1 MNIDQFSYEDNG
13 QRYINPQVALD
24 ESNAFIQNL
33 RDTQQTRN
41 AEIAKDTYNLGTAVP
56 SNLGGLSGSGSYFN
70 ARYQTPQ
77 TNTLVADLKASA
89 QAQALSDV
97 LNNEVAKAK
106 KRYSDAYKAYQ
117 KRNSGGGGGGT
128 TTTTTTGDTAFESDD
143 GTVYTYGGSE
153 NASTGLMRDDEASKI
168 WGGNVDNGEVA
179 PVGGA
184 IPGFFG
190 WVGDRIKQG
199 QDANKKNLED
209 LQNRL
214 RKK

>member
-1 MNIDQFSYEDNG
+1 MNLDDFSYEDNG

-77 TNTLVADLKASA
+77 TNTLIADLKASA

-117 KRNSGGGGGGT
+117 KRNSGGGGSGDT
-128 TTTTTTGDTAFESDD
+128 TKTTTGDTTFEGDD
-143 GTVYTYGGSE
+143 GTVYTYGGSINRE
-153 NASTGLMRDDEASKI
+153 TGLLRDDEASKT
-168 WGGNVDNGEVA
+168 WGTDIDSGESA
-179 PVGGA
+179 PVGGPFSA
-184 IPGFFG
+184 VFG
-190 WVGDRIKQG
+190 WVGDRIKEG

-209 LQNRL
+209 LQNKL